1 MDRLKGKA
9 AVITGAAA
17 GIGRATALLFAQEGA
32 RVVLTDIDEAGGR
45 TAVAEIAAAG
55 GDAIFQHQDVG
66 DEGRWAEVIDTACA
80 RCGRL
85 DVLVN
90 NAGIQLSKSLEE
102 TTLADWR
109 RVFQINAES
118 VFLGTRT
125 AILAMKAQRSGSIV
139 NLSSTYAMVA
149 DALNA
154 AYCGSKA
161 AVRHFTKAAALHC
174 AQHQLGIRVNSVH
187 PGVIETPMV
196 EREIAD
202 VTQAR
207 GLATSDTVRE
217 EWAALCPLG
226 IGQAVDI
233 AQGIVYL
240 ASDESRYVTG
250 SELVIDG
257 GHIIR

>member
-1 MDRLKGKA
+1 MDRVKGKS

-17 GIGRATALLFAQEGA
+17 GIGRATAILFAREGA
-32 RVVLTDIDEAGGR
+32 RVVLTDINAEDGQ
-45 TAVAEIAAAG
+45 AVADEIAAAG
-55 GDAIFQHQDVG
+55 GDASFLRQDVA
-66 DEGRWAEVIDTACA
+66 DEGGWDEVIGSACS

-102 TTLADWR
+102 TSLADWR
-109 RVFQINAES
+109 RVFQVNAES
-118 VFLGTRT
+118 VFLGTRR

-149 DALNA
+149 DHLNA

-161 AVRHFTKAAALHC
+161 AVRNFTKAAALHC
-174 AQHQLGIRVNSVH
+174 AQHKLGIRVNSVH
-187 PGVIETPMV
+187 PGVIETPML

-202 VTQAR
+202 VARTR
-207 GLATSDTVRE
+207 GLGATDEVRR

-226 IGQAVDI
+226 IGQPIDI
-233 AQGIVYL
+233 AQGILYL